1 MPAFRHCAVLT
12 HNFTVMRQV
21 DRDVE
26 TRQRNAANNFID
38 MVKFG
43 FLGAQE
49 FAPRRGVVEQ
59 IQHLQ
64 RRSHRMRR
72 RFNRY
77 VHIAPFGIGLP
88 GFLLFCDA

>member
-1 MPAFRHCAVLT
+1 
-12 HNFTVMRQV
+12 MRQV
-21 DRDVE
+21 DSDVE
-26 TRQRNAANNFID
+26 TRQRNAADDFID

-59 IQHLQ
+59 VQHLQ

-72 RFNRY
+72 RFNRH

-88 GFLLFCDA
+88 GFLLFCGA